1 MFPYQNS
8 TMDIEPTFKGYMED
22 ENDALLLIQATID
35 GSLRH
40 IPRRPYEIESTHLI
54 VSGNIFVF
62 IEEISGI
69 KRWTDGVS
77 WSPSR
82 ISGKFLV
89 YKEIDKDQVSNYSKR
104 RATAGIKLP
113 PLMLNIGGRDGS
125 LQDFTSGR
133 LGKFDD
139 GFSSPQG
146 LNQTALIKK
155 TISVCLKRA
164 GSSSF
169 ENFHIVSYYTLDD
182 IKHNRLIT
190 PKSSIFLRDVRP
202 SPEVI
207 TAMENTTLGNIKS
220 HSKSEVKRNT
230 TQVLSEVSSGIDISS
245 LNGMGPDAYQR
256 QNFDGSTVSV
266 GGPAEQ
272 FIAVES
278 RADSRIFDYSSNFSP
293 SGSGS
298 GGGGV
303 LYGGN
308 TQTQHS
314 SNFPISQTIS
324 GGYGPLEYP
333 QASNAVALPSS
344 TGKST
349 YYSGSSIPLYGQGTG
364 IYSSEQSSSN
374 LSSTRY
380 AFQNGNSP
388 SNSTSSTSI
397 NTSFSNPT
405 PLSHTPSSSFTPYS
419 TTRPS
424 SAYCNNSSSN
434 TLFGRNAKDSLLATD
449 IGIGNALSA
458 SHTVTSDQSVSPT
471 GVPLGY
477 AGMITPLPRKQLQL
491 QQQQQAQDHYFA
503 QQQQQPQPQ
512 YTVSQQQDSLASRQT
527 PAVTPSIPGVQ
538 QLVQVPTTTS
548 SSASSS
554 SSSSVRS
561 YHTQV
566 PLLPQHGQPLQGAT
580 APTHNSVFL
589 YPSGVPN
596 AATTDVGTIAATSSN
611 SVVSGLPSSGVG
623 SGLHDDSFGD
633 NPSPG
638 TTTLT
643 QMHTATITRTRTT
656 ATPTPPSG
664 SAMAKGGNSPGIL
677 TMGHAVHSSSGSGG
691 GLNFGSR
698 VGTLSR
704 GWKVSRPFPFSPFF
718 FLRFW
723 QRGVYVSYIR
733 ALPEDC
739 ISIHK
744 YIRR

>member
-22 ENDALLLIQATID
+22 ENDALLLLQATID

-40 IPRRPYEIESTHLI
+40 IPRRPYEIERPHLI

-89 YKEIDKDQVSNYSKR
+89 YKEIDKDQVSSYSKR
-104 RATAGIKLP
+104 RATSGIKLP
-113 PLMLNIGGRDGS
+113 PLMLNVSGGNGS

-139 GFSSPQG
+139 GFSSSQSI
-146 LNQTALIKK
+146 NQTALIKK
-155 TISVCLKRA
+155 TISVCLRRS

-220 HSKSEVKRNT
+220 HSKNEAKRST
-230 TQVLSEVSSGIDISS
+230 TQVLSEASSGIDISS

-256 QNFDGSTVSV
+256 QNFDGSAVNV

-272 FIAVES
+272 FIAVEG
-278 RADSRIFDYSSNFSP
+278 RADSRIFDYSSNFNP
-293 SGSGS
+293 S
-298 GGGGV
+298 GV
-303 LYGGN
+303 LYSGN
-308 TQTQHS
+308 AYSSQQQTQHS
-314 SNFPISQTIS
+314 SSFPASQTIP
-324 GGYGPLEYP
+324 GGYTPLEYP
-333 QASNAVALPSS
+333 QASNAVALPPS
-344 TGKST
+344 TGKPT
-349 YYSGSSIPLYGQGTG
+349 YYSGSNIPLYGQGSG
-364 IYSSEQSSSN
+364 VFSSEQGSSN

-397 NTSFSNPT
+397 NTNFSNPT
-405 PLSHTPSSSFTPYS
+405 PLSHTPSSFTPYS

-424 SAYCNNSSSN
+424 SAYCNSSSN

-449 IGIGNALSA
+449 IGISNALPA
-458 SHTVTSDQSVSPT
+458 SHTVTSDQNVSST
-471 GVPLGY
+471 SVPLGY
-477 AGMITPLPRKQLQL
+477 AGMITPLPRKQ
-491 QQQQQAQDHYFA
+491 QQQAQDHYFA
-503 QQQQQPQPQ
+503 QQPQ
-512 YTVSQQQDSLASRQT
+512 YTVSQQDILPSRQT

-538 QLVQVPTTTS
+538 QLVQVPTS
-548 SSASSS
+548 SSPSP
-554 SSSSVRS
+554 SVRS

-566 PLLPQHGQPLQGAT
+566 PLLPQHGHSLQGT
-580 APTHNSVFL
+580 ASTNNSMFL
-589 YPSGVPN
+589 YTSGVPN
-596 AATTDVGTIAATSSN
+596 TADVSTIAATTSSN
-611 SVVSGLPSSGVG
+611 SVVNGLPSSAVG
-623 SGLHDDSFGD
+623 SVNDDSFGD

-638 TTTLT
+638 TGTLG
-643 QMHTATITRTRTT
+643 QMHAATTT
-656 ATPTPPSG
+656 ATRRAAMTTTTTPPPPPT
-664 SAMAKGGNSPGIL
+664 MAKGGSSPSIL
-677 TMGHAVHSSSGSGG
+677 TMGHAMHGSGM
-691 GLNFGSR
+691 NIGSR

-704 GWKVSRPFPFSPFF
+704 G
-718 FLRFW
+718 
-723 QRGVYVSYIR
+723 
-733 ALPEDC
+733 
-739 ISIHK
+739 
-744 YIRR
+744 